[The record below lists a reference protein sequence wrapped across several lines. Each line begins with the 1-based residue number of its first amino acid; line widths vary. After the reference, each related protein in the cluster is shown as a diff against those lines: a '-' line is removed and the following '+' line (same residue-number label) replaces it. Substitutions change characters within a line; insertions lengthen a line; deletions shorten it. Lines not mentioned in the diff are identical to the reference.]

1 MVTAMSLPSR
11 RSPARLL
18 AVALASCSALLG
30 LAAPALALTSKPTAP
45 AGAATLPVPASARVG
60 GAPARGAAAP
70 TTTYVPSSGTS
81 LPRTPTGATTSPPSK
96 PLQSTTARAPARAG
110 THRSGGLSAAAIAI
124 AAIAALVA
132 LGAAAWGLARR
143 RAFEP
148 HWTLSARHA
157 MAEAG
162 TRASSTW
169 AEFSDWIRVGH

>member
-1 MVTAMSLPSR
+1 M
-11 RSPARLL
+11 LL
-18 AVALASCSALLG
+18 A
-30 LAAPALALTSKPTAP
+30 LAAPALGSAP
-45 AGAATLPVPASARVG
+45 AG
-60 GAPARGAAAP
+60 GAAAP
-70 TTTYVPSSGTS
+70 TTNSVPSSGTS
-81 LPRTPTGATTSPPSK
+81 LPRTPAGATTSPAGK
-96 PLQSTTARAPARAG
+96 PLQSTAAGAPARAG
-110 THRSGGLSAAAIAI
+110 THGAGGLSAAAIAI

-162 TRASSTW
+162 YRASSTW

>member
-1 MVTAMSLPSR
+1 M
-11 RSPARLL
+11 LL
-18 AVALASCSALLG
+18 A
-30 LAAPALALTSKPTAP
+30 LAAPALGSAP
-45 AGAATLPVPASARVG
+45 AG
-60 GAPARGAAAP
+60 GAAAP
-70 TTTYVPSSGTS
+70 TTNSVPSSGTS
-81 LPRTPTGATTSPPSK
+81 LTRTPAGATPSPAGK
-96 PLQSTTARAPARAG
+96 PLQSTAPAPARAG

-124 AAIAALVA
+124 AVIAALVA

-162 TRASSTW
+162 YRASSTW